1 MHFSENIAAEHNQ
14 SVSPDV
20 VIRRL
25 DDFIL
30 AYVSLTPW
38 RTQTQLRPISEPW
51 PTGWE
56 TVF

>member
-51 PTGWE
+51 PTG
-56 TVF
+56 